1 MLDESRREELTARLQ
16 ELHDSGSVEPSEPA
30 QEETVETQQVDSPE
44 PEERQKA
51 ESSAAE
57 EPQETAEASEG
68 HQTGAQKR
76 ISELVRQRNSSNEQL
91 RALQE
96 QLQQMQ
102 QQQQQAQQA
111 QQAQYNPEEHD
122 WDYEQPEANP
132 ELLAL
137 QNEFHDFRNN
147 HIQEQVKNQ
156 LESEIAEA
164 VGAHP
169 DLDPTWLRR
178 ELINAVRLDGNA
190 DLKETA
196 EYYQAFVNEI
206 KGSAAPNQN
215 EVSQT
220 RQPADAPP
228 RPASRSTA
236 SADLSQS
243 GGKPL
248 TREQAR
254 QNAIERLR
262 AL

>member
-44 PEERQKA
+44 PEERQEA

-57 EPQETAEASEG
+57 EPQKTAETSEG

-102 QQQQQAQQA
+102 QQAQQA

-122 WDYEQPEANP
+122 WDYEQPEVNP

-196 EYYQAFVNEI
+196 EYYQAFVDEI